1 MIFSEVE
8 FSRKTEKIK
17 SVRAKTKQM
26 LFDEKLEGFAE
37 ILKKNHPFG
46 AKLRILE
53 QLHIPS
59 FFLLSHGRGKIEILY
74 KNSYR
79 CV

>member
-8 FSRKTEKIK
+8 FFRKTKKFK
-17 SVRAKTKQM
+17 SVRAKTKKM

-37 ILKKNHPFG
+37 ILKKKIIQFG
-46 AKLRILE
+46 EKLRILE

-59 FFLLSHGRGKIEILY
+59 FFLLSHSTG
-74 KNSYR
+74 
-79 CV
+79 